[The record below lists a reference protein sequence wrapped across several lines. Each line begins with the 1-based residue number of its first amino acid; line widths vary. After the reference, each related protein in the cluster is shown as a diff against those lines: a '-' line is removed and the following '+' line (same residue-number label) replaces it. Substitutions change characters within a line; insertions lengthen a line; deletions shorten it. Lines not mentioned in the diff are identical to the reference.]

1 MIRKQQEPY
10 DRQKQYPDQ
19 TMRRAG
25 SLERRAIEDDDFSE
39 RCSTTSRHEG
49 TYEGTAG
56 QVFSSATLVQRA
68 QKKVLSKV
76 ASRGVVKH
84 FVSDAATRLFDNL
97 CTLLKCYYNK
107 SVAEKVVK
115 NIVKLVVKLS
125 VVARGEHFGVEQQS
139 QLAIV
144 QRQVHHLCLTVLSFG
159 KVAYSYDRSY
169 LLAILDETHK
179 KLLPLVTC
187 CLSEKSRRR
196 LDMIFEHLSKE
207 QLLDSLFRVD
217 GEHSALLS
225 QVVSDLETL
234 IDSNDL

>member
-1 MIRKQQEPY
+1 MTEFKAIAYE
-10 DRQKQYPDQ
+10 D
-19 TMRRAG
+19 AF
-25 SLERRAIEDDDFSE
+25 RAIV
-39 RCSTTSRHEG
+39 CI
-49 TYEGTAG
+49 
-56 QVFSSATLVQRA
+56 
-68 QKKVLSKV
+68 
-76 ASRGVVKH
+76 
-84 FVSDAATRLFDNL
+84 VSQ
-97 CTLLKCYYNK
+97 
-107 SVAEKVVK
+107 VVK